1 VAPELLSRVH
11 QPLGVERALNRLVQL
26 ERTRRPLTLELSSL
40 RVADAVLARD
50 RAAETDGELEQVL
63 DSERR
68 TVELCG
74 VVGVN

>member
-1 VAPELLSRVH
+1 M
-11 QPLGVERALNRLVQL
+11 
-26 ERTRRPLTLELSSL
+26 TLELSSL

-74 VVGVN
+74 VVGANEEG